1 MKSVHHFV
9 VFLLLAFAVTF
20 LPKEATAQAP
30 PVEAV
35 VLDTP
40 SELIQVEVMVK
51 GGSAYDPEGREGL
64 AYLTARLLLEGSYG
78 DPRKPTTKEQLAET
92 VRPWGSAAKPSVVV
106 EKETATFS
114 MTIPRG
120 MFPEYMEKVL
130 RPLFTQP
137 IFSQDELDRVR
148 RETLEEVGS
157 TLRLEDTELLGLY
170 ALDNYV
176 HDGTS
181 YAHLPLGSVQG
192 LKAVT
197 RDDVLSFY
205 KAYYVPDNIIVA
217 LNTSDTRVL
226 SEIQNAL
233 QSIGKSVKA
242 KKVKKL
248 TLQPPPAI
256 TGRHLTI
263 VIQPGTI
270 ASGIH
275 AGFPVSIT
283 RTAPDYWALYVAN
296 IHFGTH
302 RDGFGKLYNDIR
314 EARGY
319 NYGDYSYI
327 EWFADRTDY
336 LFPPTNTPR
345 RYQYFSIWIRPVAH
359 QYVHHILKA
368 ATWELES
375 FIRQGMTAEECE
387 LAKNKAKVLYL
398 NLAETGSRLLAYK
411 LDDAFYGMSA
421 AGYLDHYVQAIDRL
435 TPEEVNRAIR
445 KYLQAESLKYIIVT
459 DEQWADRLKDD
470 IASDRNS
477 KGKDFESYNI
487 DFTTAPGD
495 TLWQFP
501 KSKIEVVQM
510 DKVWESYWLDIP
522 RENIHVVPS
531 SQLFE
536 TGRFIAQ

>member
-1 MKSVHHFV
+1 MKSVHHHV
-9 VFLLLAFAVTF
+9 IFLLAALATTF
-20 LPKEATAQAP
+20 LPKDASAQTSA
-30 PVEAV
+30 VKIV

-51 GGSAYDPEGREGL
+51 GGSAYDPEGRGGL

-78 DPRKPTTKEQLAET
+78 DLQKPVTKEQLAEI

-114 MTIPRG
+114 MTIPRSV
-120 MFPEYMEKVL
+120 FPEYIEKVL

-137 IFSQDELDRVR
+137 LFSPDELDRVR
-148 RETLEEVGS
+148 RETLEKVGS

-170 ALDNYV
+170 AIDNYV

-197 RDDVLSFY
+197 RDEVLSFY
-205 KAYYVPDNIIVA
+205 KAHYVPENSIVA

-248 TLQPPPAI
+248 TLEPPTAI

-275 AGFPVSIT
+275 AGFPIGVT
-283 RTAPDYWALYVAN
+283 RTTPDFWALYVAN

-302 RDGFGKLYNDIR
+302 RDSFGKLYNDIR

-345 RYQYFSIWIRPVAH
+345 RYQYFSIWVRPVAH

-368 ATWELES
+368 ITWELEN
-375 FIRQGMTAEECE
+375 FIRQGMTTEECE

-398 NLAETGSRLLAYK
+398 NLAETSSRLLAYR
-411 LDDAFYGMSA
+411 LDDAFYGMSTS
-421 AGYLDHYVQAIDRL
+421 GYLDHYLQAIDRL
-435 TPEEVNRAIR
+435 TPEEINRAIR
-445 KYLQAESLKYIIVT
+445 KYLQAESLKYVIVT

-477 KGKDFESYNI
+477 KGKDFVSYNI
-487 DFTTAPGD
+487 DFTTVSGD

-510 DKVWESYWLDIP
+510 DKVWEEYWLDIP

>member
-1 MKSVHHFV
+1 
-9 VFLLLAFAVTF
+9 
-20 LPKEATAQAP
+20 
-30 PVEAV
+30 
-35 VLDTP
+35 
-40 SELIQVEVMVK
+40 
-51 GGSAYDPEGREGL
+51 
-64 AYLTARLLLEGSYG
+64 
-78 DPRKPTTKEQLAET
+78 
-92 VRPWGSAAKPSVVV
+92 
-106 EKETATFS
+106 
-114 MTIPRG
+114 
-120 MFPEYMEKVL
+120 
-130 RPLFTQP
+130 
-137 IFSQDELDRVR
+137 
-148 RETLEEVGS
+148 
-157 TLRLEDTELLGLY
+157 
-170 ALDNYV
+170 
-176 HDGTS
+176 
-181 YAHLPLGSVQG
+181 
-192 LKAVT
+192 
-197 RDDVLSFY
+197 
-205 KAYYVPDNIIVA
+205 
-217 LNTSDTRVL
+217 
-226 SEIQNAL
+226 
-233 QSIGKSVKA
+233 
-242 KKVKKL
+242 
-248 TLQPPPAI
+248 
-256 TGRHLTI
+256 
-263 VIQPGTI
+263 
-270 ASGIH
+270 SGIH
-275 AGFPVSIT
+275 AGFPVSVT
-283 RTAPDYWALYVAN
+283 RTDHDYWALYVAN
-296 IHFGTH
+296 VHFGTH

-501 KSKIEVVQM
+501 KSKIEVVQT

-522 RENIHVVPS
+522 RENIQVVPS